1 MDSFHLGGNTIAIY
15 FLSGL
20 LKLLTCSVKNKI
32 HYPHCPEMLVPF
44 ELITNVTMT
53 VKELYPRSGGRG

>member
-20 LKLLTCSVKNKI
+20 PKLLTVKNKI
-32 HYPHCPEMLVPF
+32 HYPHCPAMLVPF